1 MKHIKLF
8 EHFLSESDG
17 YGRDFFFKKKD
28 GKVTN
33 YFFKVE
39 GVEGDFGFVLAI
51 GKLSRNISIDEAE
64 NSYGVISVQP
74 MQESVMDD
82 YLSKDGDYRSREDDE
97 FMLETSEFMRF
108 YKIVGECIKDY
119 LQNNPKVTTLYDEI
133 PLNLEIDLND
143 YKDTV
148 EALIDEWSY
157 DKWGSQE
164 GPAHRTLVYTRRD
177 HE

>member
-8 EHFLSESDG
+8 ENFLSENDG

-39 GVEGDFGFVLAI
+39 GGEDDLGFVLAI

-64 NSYGVISVQP
+64 NSYGVISVEP

-82 YLSKDGDYRSREDDE
+82 YLSRDSDYRSREDDL
-97 FMLETSEFMRF
+97 FILEESEFMRF

-119 LQNNPKVTTLYDEI
+119 LQYNPKVTTLYDEI
-133 PLNLEIDLND
+133 PLNMEIDFNE

-164 GPAHRTLVYTRRD
+164 GPADRTLVYTRRD